1 MIILAFISIMII
13 ENASNNPYGSSLM
26 IAIGNGF
33 LYAVVVSISM
43 QIR

>member
-1 MIILAFISIMII
+1 MTILMFISIMTA
-13 ENASNNPYGSSLM
+13 ENAGNNSGGSNLM